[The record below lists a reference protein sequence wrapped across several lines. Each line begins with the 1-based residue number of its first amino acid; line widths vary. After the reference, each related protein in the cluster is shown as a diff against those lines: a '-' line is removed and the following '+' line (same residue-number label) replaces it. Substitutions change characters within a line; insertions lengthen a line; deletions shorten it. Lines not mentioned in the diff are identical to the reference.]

1 MKTTRGMRGQSK
13 AAEMLRR
20 DILAA
25 TGVSVAPHAIRSA
38 SVPMTEKQLRALRGM
53 DALTDPTLELGH
65 LTVEVAYAIWG
76 DRFYAAAS
84 LDHLESSQQRLVLDH
99 LNATLRQ
106 LHIDPNSLRGRGLVV
121 PPCGDYGDETARTW
135 AMPQGGR

>member
-1 MKTTRGMRGQSK
+1 MKTTKGTRGQSK

-25 TGVSVAPHAIRSA
+25 TGVSVAPQAIRSV
-38 SVPMTEKQLRALRGM
+38 SVPMTEKQLRVLRGM
-53 DALTDPTLELGH
+53 GALTDPNLKLGH

-76 DRFYAAAS
+76 DRFYVAES
-84 LDHLESSQQRLVLDH
+84 LDHLEPSQQRLVLDQ

-106 LHIDPNSLRGRGLVV
+106 LHIDPDGLRGRGLVV
-121 PPCGDYGDETARTW
+121 PSGSGH
-135 AMPQGGR
+135 GGFLVN

>member
-1 MKTTRGMRGQSK
+1 MKTTKGTRGQSK

-25 TGVSVAPHAIRSA
+25 TGVSVAPHAIRVA
-38 SVPMTEKQLRALRGM
+38 SVPMTEWQLRTLRGM
-53 DALTDPTLELGH
+53 GALADPKLKIGH

-76 DRFYAAAS
+76 DRFYVAES
-84 LDHLESSQQRLVLDH
+84 LDHLEPSQQRLVLDQ

-106 LHIDPNSLRGRGLVV
+106 LHIDPDGLRGRGLVV
-121 PPCGDYGDETARTW
+121 PSGSGH
-135 AMPQGGR
+135 GGFLVN